1 MRIPI
6 NAGDGSLRG
15 SILVEGAKQQLFDR
29 NGRLLG
35 YSQNGKTYTPNGS
48 LVGDASLLTTLLPN

>member
-6 NAGDGSLRG
+6 NAGNGSLRG
-15 SILVEGAKQQLFDR
+15 SILVEGDKQQLFDR

-35 YSQNGKTYTPNGS
+35 YSQFGKAYTPNGS